1 MVKVTSLLKSAPE
14 FVFGARAPTE
24 MKLSCVTG
32 MCVLTVVSS
41 EINLSVEELRKC
53 FQFLH

>member
-24 MKLSCVTG
+24 MKLSCITG
-32 MCVLTVVSS
+32 MYVLTVVSS
-41 EINLSVEELRKC
+41 EINLSIEE
-53 FQFLH
+53 